1 MKITN
6 SISTDID
13 EIFSLYD
20 IASAYQKTK
29 NVVVWPSFERQL
41 VKTEL
46 TENRQW
52 KLIIDGQIACVWAIT
67 FNDPEIWEER
77 DADAAIYIH
86 RIATNPDFRGY
97 NFVGTIAEWAKQY
110 AKSIHKDYVRLDTLG
125 NNTGLIA
132 HYSRAGFDF
141 LGINDLKSTAGLPQ
155 HYQDTKGCCLFQIKL

>member
-52 KLIIDGQIACVWAIT
+52 KLII
-67 FNDPEIWEER
+67 DPEIWEER

-141 LGINDLKSTAGLPQ
+141 LGINDLKSTAGLPK